1 MFADIRYALRTFVR
15 SPGFVIVT
23 ILVLAL
29 GIGANTAIFGVVNA
43 VLIRPLPYDHPERL
57 YSLAEARYGG
67 HSMQVAGPNFRDW
80 RDRAGLFD
88 SMAAYWSGPSS
99 VAGSREPER
108 IDTAAVSAGFFRVMG
123 AHPLLGR
130 VFRPEEERAG
140 GTPVAMIG
148 EAFWKRGFGGAPDV
162 LGKALTVDG
171 KTYTIVGV
179 LPEGFDFPRLA
190 EVWTPTYIDID
201 GTARS
206 AHNYRVVGRLRPG
219 VSLTAADAQMTAI
232 MQTLERQYPDSNKGL
247 RTRITPL
254 QQQAAAGI
262 RPTLILLLASVGFV
276 LLIACVNVANLL
288 LARAASRRREIAV
301 RTALGAGPRRL
312 LRQLLTE
319 SALLSLAGGLLGLLI
334 ALWCNASLSALIPA
348 KMMPVSGIPLDSRV
362 LGFALALSLF
372 TGILFGLAPALSAL
386 RLDVNEG
393 LKASSR
399 SVAGG
404 GSRLRGG
411 LIVFEIALSFV
422 LLAGAGLTT
431 KSLLALENVDPGFRS
446 QDVTVAEL
454 SFPVTVN
461 YDDLMPY
468 VRSGK
473 PLPPEMLDAFRKP
486 VRQYQAVIDRMR
498 STPGVVDAAATSAIP
513 LLDFGRNGSFDI
525 EGRPDAPGEKE
536 GNWLEYTTVSDSYF
550 QALGIP
556 LRQGRF
562 FHSGDRTNP
571 NLAIINESAA
581 RKFWPGRSPIG
592 ARIRFPGFELQPP
605 WLTVVGVVGDIR
617 NYNLANEPVMA
628 AYVPMEENPIVS
640 SNMSVVVKA
649 ARGVPA
655 AASLRSAI
663 RAVNNQTPIKITSMD
678 AIEDESVATPRLRSL
693 LIGAFA
699 VFALCLAA
707 IGIYGVIN
715 NTVSQRVQEIG
726 VRMAL
731 GASSSTVLR
740 MLLGQAG
747 RLTLLGLVLGIAASL
762 ALVRLLR
769 GFLFGVSPTDPA
781 TFVTLALMLG
791 AIGVLAGLAPAW
803 RAARLDPVTAL
814 REDF

>member
-1 MFADIRYALRTFVR
+1 MSADIRYALRTLVR

-29 GIGANTAIFGVVNA
+29 GIGANTAIFDVVNA
-43 VLIRPLPYDHPERL
+43 VLIRPLPYDHPEQL

-67 HSMQVAGPNFRDW
+67 NSMQVAAPNFRDW
-80 RDRAGLFD
+80 RERAGLFD
-88 SMAAYWSGPSS
+88 SMAAYWSGPTS
-99 VAGSREPER
+99 VAGGREPER
-108 IDTAAVSAGFFRVMG
+108 IDTAVVSAGFFRVMG

-148 EAFWKRGFGGAPDV
+148 EAFWRRGFGGETDV

-171 KTYTIVGV
+171 KNYTIAGV

-190 EVWTPTYIDID
+190 EVWIPTYIDID
-201 GTARS
+201 GTGRS

-219 VSLTAADAQMTAI
+219 VSFTAADAQMTAI

-301 RTALGAGPRRL
+301 RMALGAGPRRL

-319 SALLSLAGGLLGLLI
+319 SVLLSLAGGLFGLLI
-334 ALWCNASLSALIPA
+334 ALWANESLSALIPA
-348 KMMPVSGIPLDSRV
+348 KMMPVAGIPLDSRV
-362 LGFALALSLF
+362 LGFVLGLSVF
-372 TGILFGLAPALSAL
+372 TGILFGLAPALSATH
-386 RLDVNEG
+386 LDVNEG

-404 GSRLRGG
+404 GGRLRSG

-468 VRSGK
+468 VRAAK
-473 PLPPEMLDAFRKP
+473 PLPPEIMDAFRKP
-486 VRQYQAVIDRMR
+486 VRQYQALIDGMR
-498 STPGVVDAAATSAIP
+498 SAPGVVDAAATSAIP
-513 LLDFGRNGSFDI
+513 LLDFGRNGSFDV
-525 EGRPDAPGEKE
+525 EGRPDAPGQKE
-536 GNWLEYTTVSDSYF
+536 GNWLEYTTVSDSYL

-562 FHSGDRTNP
+562 FRPGDRTHP

-581 RKFWPGRSPIG
+581 RKFWPGKSPIG
-592 ARIRFPGFELQPP
+592 ARIRFPSFELQPP

-617 NYNLANEPVMA
+617 NYNLASEPVMA

-655 AASLRSAI
+655 AAFLRRAI
-663 RAVNNQTPIKITSMD
+663 RAINNQTPIKITSMD
-678 AIEDESVATPRLRSL
+678 AIEGESVETPRLRSL
-693 LIGAFA
+693 LIGTFA

-707 IGIYGVIN
+707 IGIYGVIS
-715 NTVSQRVQEIG
+715 NTVSQRIQEIG

-731 GASSSTVLR
+731 GASSPAVLR
-740 MLLGQAG
+740 LLLGQAG
-747 RLTLLGLVLGIAASL
+747 RLTLLGVVLGIAVSL

-781 TFVTLALMLG
+781 TFVTLALALG

-814 REDF
+814 RED